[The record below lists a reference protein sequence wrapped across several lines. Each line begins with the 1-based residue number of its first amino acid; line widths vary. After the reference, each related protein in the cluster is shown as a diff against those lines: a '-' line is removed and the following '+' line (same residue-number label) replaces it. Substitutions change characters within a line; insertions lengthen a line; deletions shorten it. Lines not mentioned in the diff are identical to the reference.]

1 MVHNTWNNN
10 EKKKMKYIGAH
21 VSIAG
26 GVENAPLNAR
36 AVGATAFAMFTKNQR
51 QWKASP
57 LTEANKHAFG
67 ANLSAAGIAPEH
79 VLPHDGYLINL
90 AQPDEEK
97 RKSAV
102 DAFTDEMRRCH
113 ELGLKLLNFHP
124 GSTRG
129 EVDDETGMAFVAAG
143 VRSALEA
150 VPEVVAVF
158 ENTAGQGSCLGAS
171 FAQLAKML
179 KLVGMP
185 DRVGV
190 CLDTC
195 HAFAAGYGLDTPAG
209 REEAFAEFEA
219 TVGFRNLRGM
229 HLNDAQ
235 GCCGKHLDRHA
246 PLGDGALK
254 WECFAAIMADP
265 RFDGIPLVL
274 ETPDDSRWA
283 AEIAELKRLAGQ

>member
-1 MVHNTWNNN
+1 
-10 EKKKMKYIGAH
+10 MKFIGAH

-26 GVENAPLNAR
+26 GVENAPVNAK

-57 LTEANKHAFG
+57 LTDAGKAAFA
-67 ANLSAAGIAPEH
+67 ANLKDAGIAPEH

-90 AQPDEEK
+90 AQPDDEK
-97 RKSAV
+97 RRSAV

-129 EVDDETGMAFVAAG
+129 EVDDATGMEFVAAG
-143 VRSALEA
+143 VRSALAA

-158 ENTAGQGSCLGAS
+158 ENTAGQGSCLGSS
-171 FAQLAKML
+171 FVQLAEML

-185 DRVGV
+185 ERVGI

-195 HAFAAGYGLDTPAG
+195 HAFAAGYALDEKTG
-209 REEAFAEFEA
+209 RAEFLAEFGEV
-219 TVGFRNLRGM
+219 VGFEYLKGM

-235 GCCGKHLDRHA
+235 GVRGGHLDRHA
-246 PLGDGALK
+246 SLGEGALK
-254 WECFAAIMADP
+254 WECFADLMADD
-265 RFDGIPLVL
+265 RLDGIPLIL
-274 ETPDDSRWA
+274 ETPDDTRWA
-283 AEIAELKRLAGQ
+283 AEIAELKRLSGE

>member
-1 MVHNTWNNN
+1 
-10 EKKKMKYIGAH
+10 MKFIGAH

-26 GVENAPLNAR
+26 GVENAPVNAKSIN
-36 AVGATAFAMFTKNQR
+36 ATAFAMFTKNQR

-57 LTEANKHAFG
+57 LTDANKAAFA
-67 ANLSAAGIAPEH
+67 ANLAAAGISGDH

-90 AQPDEEK
+90 AQPDDEK
-97 RKSAV
+97 RRSAV

-129 EVDDETGMAFVAAG
+129 EVSDETGMEFVASG

-150 VPEVVAVF
+150 VPGVVAVF

-179 KLVGMP
+179 ELVGMP

-195 HAFAAGYGLDTPAG
+195 HAFAAGYALDEAAG
-209 REEAFAEFEA
+209 RREFLAEFGEV
-219 TVGFRNLRGM
+219 VGFEYLKGM

-235 GCCGKHLDRHA
+235 GVRGGHLDRHA
-246 PLGDGALK
+246 SLGDGALK
-254 WECFAAIMADP
+254 WECFADLMADD
-265 RFDGIPLVL
+265 RLDNIPLIL
-274 ETPDDSRWA
+274 ETPDDTRWA
-283 AEIAELKRLAGQ
+283 AEIAELKRLAGK

>member
-1 MVHNTWNNN
+1 
-10 EKKKMKYIGAH
+10 MKYFGAH

-26 GVENAPLNAR
+26 GVANAPVNAQ
-36 AVGATAFAMFTKNQR
+36 AIGATAFAMFTKNQR

-57 LTEANKHAFG
+57 LKDGDKSAFA
-67 ANLSAAGIAPEH
+67 ANLRAAGIAPEH

-90 AQPDEEK
+90 AQPDDDK
-97 RKSAV
+97 RRSAV

-124 GSTRG
+124 GSTLG
-129 EVDDETGMAFVAAG
+129 KVSPEAGMELVASG

-158 ENTAGQGSCLGAS
+158 ENTAGQGSCLGGS
-171 FAQLAKML
+171 LAQLARML
-179 KLVGMP
+179 ELVGVP
-185 DRVGV
+185 ERVGV

-195 HAFAAGYGLDTPAG
+195 HAFAAGYALDEAAG
-209 REEAFAEFEA
+209 REEFFAEFGEA
-219 TVGFRNLRGM
+219 VGFKYLRGM

-235 GCCGKHLDRHA
+235 GVRGGHLDRHA

-254 WECFAAIMADP
+254 WECFAHLAADA
-265 RFDGIPLVL
+265 RLDDIPLVL
-274 ETPDDSRWA
+274 ETPDDTRWA
-283 AEIAELKRLAGQ
+283 SEIAELFRLAQR

>member
-1 MVHNTWNNN
+1 
-10 EKKKMKYIGAH
+10 MKFIGAH

-26 GVENAPLNAR
+26 GVENAPLNAKSI
-36 AVGATAFAMFTKNQR
+36 GATAFAMFTKNQR

-57 LTEANKHAFG
+57 LTEANKTAFA
-67 ANLSAAGIAPEH
+67 ANLASAGIAPEH

-90 AQPDEEK
+90 AQPDAEK
-97 RKSAV
+97 RRSAV

-124 GSTRG
+124 GSTKG
-129 EVDDETGMAFVAAG
+129 EVDDATGMEFVAAG

-150 VPEVVAVF
+150 VPAVVAVF
-158 ENTAGQGSCLGAS
+158 ENTAGQGSCLGSS

-179 KLVGMP
+179 ELVGMP

-195 HAFAAGYGLDTPAG
+195 HAFAAGYALDEAAG
-209 REEAFAEFEA
+209 REEFLAEFGEV
-219 TVGFRNLRGM
+219 VGFKYLKGM

-235 GCCGKHLDRHA
+235 GVRGGHLDRHA

-254 WECFAAIMADP
+254 WECFAYLAADA
-265 RFDGIPLVL
+265 RLDDIPLVL
-274 ETPDDSRWA
+274 ETPDDTRWA
-283 AEIAELKRLAGQ
+283 AEIAELFRLAQR

>member
-1 MVHNTWNNN
+1 
-10 EKKKMKYIGAH
+10 MKFIGAH

-26 GVENAPLNAR
+26 GVENAPGNAKSIN
-36 AVGATAFAMFTKNQR
+36 ATAFAMFTKNQR

-57 LTEANKHAFG
+57 LTDANKAAFA
-67 ANLSAAGIAPEH
+67 ANLAAAGISADH

-90 AQPDEEK
+90 AQPDDEK
-97 RKSAV
+97 RRSAV

-129 EVDDETGMAFVAAG
+129 EVSDETGMEFVASG

-150 VPEVVAVF
+150 VPGVVAVF
-158 ENTAGQGSCLGAS
+158 ENTAGQGSCLGSS

-179 KLVGMP
+179 ELVGMP
-185 DRVGV
+185 ERVGV

-195 HAFAAGYGLDTPAG
+195 HAFAAGYALDEAAG
-209 REEAFAEFEA
+209 RQEFLAEFGEV
-219 TVGFRNLRGM
+219 VGFEYLKGM

-235 GCCGKHLDRHA
+235 GVRGGHLDRHA
-246 PLGDGALK
+246 SLGDGALK
-254 WECFAAIMADP
+254 WECFADLMADD
-265 RFDGIPLVL
+265 RLDGIPLIL
-274 ETPDDSRWA
+274 ETPDDTRWA
-283 AEIAELKRLAGQ
+283 AEIAELKRLAEK

>member
-1 MVHNTWNNN
+1 
-10 EKKKMKYIGAH
+10 MKVIGAH

-26 GVENAPLNAR
+26 GVENAPVNAS
-36 AVGATAFAMFTKNQR
+36 AIGATAFAMFTKNQR

-57 LTEANKHAFG
+57 LADANRTAFA
-67 ANLSAAGIAPEH
+67 ANLKNAGIAPEH

-90 AQPDEEK
+90 AQPDDEK
-97 RKSAV
+97 RRSAV

-129 EVDDETGMAFVAAG
+129 EVDDATGMEFVAAG

-158 ENTAGQGSCLGAS
+158 ENTAGQGSCLGSS

-179 KLVGMP
+179 ELVGLP
-185 DRVGV
+185 ERVGV
-190 CLDTC
+190 CLDSC
-195 HAFAAGYGLDTPAG
+195 HAFAAGYALDEETG
-209 REEAFAEFEA
+209 RAEFLAEFGE
-219 TVGFRNLRGM
+219 TVGFDKLRGM

-235 GCCGKHLDRHA
+235 GVRGGHLDRHA
-246 PLGDGALK
+246 PLGDGALG
-254 WECFAAIMADP
+254 WECFADLMADA
-265 RFDGIPLVL
+265 RLDDIPLVL
-274 ETPDDSRWA
+274 ETPDDTRWA
-283 AEIAELKRLAGQ
+283 AEIAELKRLAGI

>member
-1 MVHNTWNNN
+1 
-10 EKKKMKYIGAH
+10 MKFIGAH

-26 GVENAPLNAR
+26 GCENAPVNAK
-36 AVGATAFAMFTKNQR
+36 AIGATAFAMFTKNQR

-57 LTEANKHAFG
+57 LTEANKTAFA
-67 ANLSAAGIAPEH
+67 ANLKDAGISPEH

-90 AQPDEEK
+90 AQPDAEK
-97 RKSAV
+97 RSSAV

-129 EVDDETGMAFVAAG
+129 EVDDATGMEFVAAG
-143 VRSALEA
+143 VRSALAA

-158 ENTAGQGSCLGAS
+158 ENTAGQGSCLGSS
-171 FAQLAKML
+171 FVQLAEML

-185 DRVGV
+185 ERVGI

-195 HAFAAGYGLDTPAG
+195 HAFAAGYALDEKTG
-209 REEAFAEFEA
+209 RAEFLAEFGEV
-219 TVGFRNLRGM
+219 VGFEYLKGM

-235 GCCGKHLDRHA
+235 GVRGGHLDRHA
-246 PLGDGALK
+246 SLGEGALK
-254 WECFAAIMADP
+254 WECFADLMADD
-265 RFDGIPLVL
+265 RLDGIPLIL
-274 ETPDDSRWA
+274 ETPDDTRWA
-283 AEIAELKRLAGQ
+283 AEIAELKRLSGE

>member
-1 MVHNTWNNN
+1 
-10 EKKKMKYIGAH
+10 MKFIGAH

-26 GVENAPLNAR
+26 GVENAPINAR
-36 AVGATAFAMFTKNQR
+36 AINATAFAMFTKNQR

-57 LTEANKHAFG
+57 LTDANKAAFA
-67 ANLSAAGIAPEH
+67 ANLAAAGIAPEH

-97 RKSAV
+97 RRSAV

-129 EVDDETGMAFVAAG
+129 EVSDETGMEFVAAG

-179 KLVGMP
+179 ESVGMP
-185 DRVGV
+185 ERVGV
-190 CLDTC
+190 CLDSC
-195 HAFAAGYGLDTPAG
+195 HAFAAGYALDEAAG
-209 REEAFAEFEA
+209 RQEFLAEFGEV
-219 TVGFRNLRGM
+219 VGFEYLKGM

-235 GCCGKHLDRHA
+235 GVRGGHLDRHA
-246 PLGDGALK
+246 PLGEGSLK
-254 WECFAAIMADP
+254 WECFADLMADD
-265 RFDGIPLVL
+265 RLDGIPLIL
-274 ETPDDSRWA
+274 ETPDDTRWA
-283 AEIAELKRLAGQ
+283 AEIAELKRLAEK